1 MRPNSLVTEDA
12 GSVPIQ
18 RVPRVVMGRAQRIA
32 SAPVIE
38 VEGDVLGRG
47 PGRDWNRDLSR
58 TSEDLVRLAGREHQG
73 HLVGELVHRL
83 PDLAVELRFGA
94 GWTGPPGV
102 ADLDVGGRPAELRV
116 ESGQLDLAVRI
127 P

>member
-1 MRPNSLVTEDA
+1 MSSAEAPAGTGIVISPARPRISYASPAVNIKATWSVNLSIASQTWRSSSVSALA
-12 GSVPIQ
+12 GP
-18 RVPRVVMGRAQRIA
+18 VPRA
-32 SAPVIE
+32 SPIF
-38 VEGDVLGRG
+38 
-47 PGRDWNRDLSR
+47 
-58 TSEDLVRLAGREHQG
+58 
-73 HLVGELVHRL
+73 